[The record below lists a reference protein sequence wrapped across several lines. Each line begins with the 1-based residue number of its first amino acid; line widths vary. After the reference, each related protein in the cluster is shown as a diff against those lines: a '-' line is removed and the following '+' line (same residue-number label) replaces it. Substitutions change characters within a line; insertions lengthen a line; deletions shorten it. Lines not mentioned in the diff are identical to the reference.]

1 MADMGHY
8 SLWTVFNALELGPP
22 VSVEPLL
29 SHHCIFNGNT
39 PSRVKNDFSFPTSAI
54 VRFKFAARG
63 GRKPVDL
70 FWYDG
75 GMRPPTPEELDEDQK
90 EFALEAMMFVGDK
103 GKILSGFH
111 VDNPRLI
118 PERKMRGYETPPP
131 PPRQQRQAGEVPPGM
146 KQWIEACRGGA
157 PSPGSFVNAWPIS
170 EAVNLYAVALRTGKR
185 LLWDAEN
192 MTITNL
198 VEANKYLAR
207 DYRKGW
213 EPESV

>member
-1 MADMGHY
+1 MAMTLLAPGHATRA
-8 SLWTVFNALELGPP
+8 SPRPSSFESP
-22 VSVEPLL
+22 VA
-29 SHHCIFNGNT
+29 G
-39 PSRVKNDFSFPTSAI
+39 RV
-54 VRFKFAARG
+54 G
-63 GRKPVDL
+63 G
-70 FWYDG
+70 G
-75 GMRPPTPEELDEDQK
+75 
-90 EFALEAMMFVGDK
+90 
-103 GKILSGFH
+103 
-111 VDNPRLI
+111 
-118 PERKMRGYETPPP
+118 
-131 PPRQQRQAGEVPPGM
+131 
-146 KQWIEACRGGA
+146 ACRGGA